1 MKGKTLALAAIIVL
15 VVLVLLYAVLR
26 RPIWGNLDYWRAHL
40 LENADEIYA
49 RSAGGYDSA
58 AALALRRSEGGGAP
72 TSADHLRAATIIHRN
87 IIAQEHRPRLGV
99 DGEPTDEAREV
110 SQLRNEMFGR
120 AREHY
125 REALA
130 GLTDQTIRDDEVRR
144 ANRRFGLPRPPAPEG
159 GDGEGPGAGD
169 GAPPPPGGPEGPGAE
184 FIIEA
189 ALQFAFGGLDTLLQ
203 NDPLL
208 AVLFA
213 EQMREGGFDL
223 LIIPDADL
231 VGAAE
236 NRRAASIQTRRA
248 AAAEAAEGRGRERRA
263 RAFLDLSQRNTS
275 DSQNSHDVSVNAAKR
290 AVVERLRK
298 DQPPL
303 KDLPT
308 LDAIAAAIRIDSD
321 ALSRDP
327 ASGKARAGRTER
339 ALAVVDRAKHGER
352 SAAAAADDEEVLRRV
367 WARSDHPSN
376 RARQGL
382 LRQAVYDALVDC
394 WERGIQGDRVQCVDG
409 RVGRLIASLTLLD
422 FDERTWCMKRLEQH
436 KNDVY
441 AKTQQV
447 IHAAAAEAAA
457 QTGNPALRKV
467 GQSYLA
473 ADAAELAALGPVDPA
488 AEEAFV
494 AATHTRIGR
503 MIDEHVAALDQIAL
517 GTIPPHAMEGL
528 KREACAALY

>member
-1 MKGKTLALAAIIVL
+1 MKGRTLALAVIVL
-15 VVLVLLYAVLR
+15 VVIIILLYAASR
-26 RPIWGNLDYWRAHL
+26 RPAWGNLDYWRAHL
-40 LENADEIYA
+40 LESPDEIYA
-49 RSAGGYDSA
+49 RSAGGYDAA
-58 AALALRRSEGGGAP
+58 AALALRRSMGGGNPTAP
-72 TSADHLRAATIIHRN
+72 AHIRAAGIIHRN
-87 IIAQEHRPRLGV
+87 IISQEHRPRLGP
-99 DGEPTDEAREV
+99 DGVPTDEAREV

-130 GLTDQTIRDDEVRR
+130 GLTDQTIRDEEARR
-144 ANRRFGLPRPPAPEG
+144 ANRRFGLPRAAPPGEGDDAAPPDPPPAPP
-159 GDGEGPGAGD
+159 GD
-169 GAPPPPGGPEGPGAE
+169 PEGPGAE

-189 ALQFAFGGLDTLLQ
+189 ALQFAFGGLETLLQ

-236 NRRAASIQTRRA
+236 NRRTASIQTRRA
-248 AAAEAAEGRGRERRA
+248 AAAEAAEGQGRERRA
-263 RAFLDLSQRNTS
+263 HAFLDLSQRNTS

-290 AVVERLRK
+290 AVIERLRRE
-298 DQPPL
+298 QPPL
-303 KDLPT
+303 KDLAT
-308 LDAIAAAIRIDSD
+308 LDQIDATIRADSD

-327 ASGKARAGRTER
+327 ASGKPRPARTER
-339 ALAVVDRAKHGER
+339 ALAVVGRARGGER
-352 SAAAAADDEEVLRRV
+352 SAAAGADDEEVLRRV
-367 WARSDHPSN
+367 WARSDHPTN
-376 RARQGL
+376 RERQGL

-394 WERGIQGDRVQCVDG
+394 WERGIQGDRIQCVDG
-409 RVGRLIASLTLLD
+409 RIGRLISSLTLLD

-447 IHAAAAEAAA
+447 IHAAASEAAA
-457 QTGNPALRKV
+457 QAGDPALRKV

-473 ADAAELAALGPVDPA
+473 ATRAELEALGPIDPA
-488 AEEAFV
+488 AEAAFV
-494 AATHTRIGR
+494 AATHARIER
-503 MIDEHVAALDQIAL
+503 MVDEHVAALDQIAL

-528 KREACAALY
+528 KREATASLY